1 MNLVTILFIVLVL
14 VDPAKMQK
22 LERPNALA
30 TNNGAE
36 DRCTADG
43 QLCSDGSECCSGTCK
58 SYPADW
64 PKPKDCLPGKK
75 SHPAWKIRCLGC
87 SCCE

>member
-1 MNLVTILFIVLVL
+1 M
-14 VDPAKMQK
+14 VDTAKMQK

-36 DRCTADG
+36 NRCTAVG
-43 QLCSDGSECCSGTCK
+43 QLCLDRSECCSGTCK
-58 SYPADW
+58 RYPG
-64 PKPKDCLPGKK
+64 PKPKAKQCLPGKK
-75 SHPAWKIRCLGC
+75 SHPSWKMRCLGC